1 MKSNGIAHAHT
12 KANKQSKEEAKKKR
26 KFYFVIGNCIL
37 YCIELMIVEFYFS
50 FFFHCNL
57 TIDWYE
63 LLITFMSIFQLQRQW
78 FKKKVHFLWLRWKK
92 AKKNNNKKN
101 DPFCMYHRKQLSAS
115 YCQPPIVMP
124 FLFRLSTQKFYNTCT
139 HNHLY
144 TTQLRLTV
152 SLFFCFSF

>member
-78 FKKKVHFLWLRWKK
+78 FKKKCISYGFVEKK
-92 AKKNNNKKN
+92 RRKIIIKKTI
-101 DPFCMYHRKQLSAS
+101 PFACITESNWARATVNHQLSCHFS
-115 YCQPPIVMP
+115 SDCQRKSFIILAHTIIYIPRNCDWL
-124 FLFRLSTQKFYNTCT
+124 FLC
-139 HNHLY
+139 
-144 TTQLRLTV
+144 
-152 SLFFCFSF
+152 FFCFSF